1 MVLLQKIHSILL
13 IIYYNDYN
21 NTYEEKGKVHE
32 KHNPKN
38 LLIKGQGFIEN
49 EERSKPQP
57 EETIVK
63 KLKSEKV

>member
-13 IIYYNDYN
+13 SIYYNDYK
-21 NTYEEKGKVHE
+21 NTYEKKEKVDE

-38 LLIKGQGFIEN
+38 LLIKGQGFIKN
-49 EERSKPQP
+49 EERSKAQP

>member
-1 MVLLQKIHSILL
+1 MVLLQKIHIILL
-13 IIYYNDYN
+13 SIYYNDYN

>member
-13 IIYYNDYN
+13 SIYYNDYN
-21 NTYEEKGKVHE
+21 NTYEEKGKVDE